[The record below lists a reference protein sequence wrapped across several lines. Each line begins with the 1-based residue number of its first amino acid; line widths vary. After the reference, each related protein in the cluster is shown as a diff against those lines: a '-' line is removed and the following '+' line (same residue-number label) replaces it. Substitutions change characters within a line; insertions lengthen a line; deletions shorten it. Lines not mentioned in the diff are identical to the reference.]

1 VSTTWAPPIIASV
14 VEGDGEV
21 SALPKLLHRIAAEFG
36 VPDVL
41 TPTPMRIPRGK
52 ITTVGGIERGVAA
65 GALRVRGN
73 GGVLVLLDADDDCP
87 AQHGP
92 VLLARARSARPDKL
106 VSVVLANREFEAWFL
121 AAAPSL
127 AGQFGF
133 PADFSR
139 PESPELP
146 RDCKGLLTKARPKGQ
161 PYKETIDQAAL
172 ASVFDLKMAREHS
185 GSFDKFY
192 REVSRLLGIDP
203 QNSGSSARPE
213 LGRTKN
219 HPYNSRPGQTAATV
233 LM

>member
-1 VSTTWAPPIIASV
+1 VSATWAPAATIASI

-21 SALPKLLHRIAAEFG
+21 PALPKLLHRIAAELG
-36 VPDVL
+36 VPSLL
-41 TPTPMRIPRGK
+41 TPNPMRIPRGK
-52 ITTVGGIERGVAA
+52 IAIAGGIERGVAA
-65 GALRVRGN
+65 AALRVSGK

-87 AQHGP
+87 AEYGP
-92 VLLARARSARPDKL
+92 VLLARAKGARPDKS

-133 PADFSR
+133 PAEFPR
-139 PESPELP
+139 PQDPELP

-161 PYKETIDQAAL
+161 PYKETVDQAPL

-192 REVSRLLGIDP
+192 REVSRLLGID
-203 QNSGSSARPE
+203 
-213 LGRTKN
+213 
-219 HPYNSRPGQTAATV
+219 V
-233 LM
+233 